1 MKEYYLLKD
10 RLEIFKKNL
19 LNIEEIHK
27 NKKEIFNT
35 LDKLKEKNERE
46 INTIYKT
53 LEEQKML
60 YITPAAL
67 FLAAA
72 YLYYEIR
79 NSQIKKEK
87 QNFLAKFDEINENF
101 NLFKDIVNNYSFI
114 KDKKIIIDKIFNSNK
129 TLEQIKE
136 EQNVLLEKIDKT
148 IQKEE
153 EQRKDASKETIAIH
167 SLFSLIEDRV
177 INKDNAKI
185 VIDYFNNNFKDLDLT
200 IDKLIDIKN
209 YIASLSKEELEKIDN
224 ISFKDIKK
232 TLKLE
237 KNLEKA
243 AELVLS

>member
-1 MKEYYLLKD
+1 
-10 RLEIFKKNL
+10 
-19 LNIEEIHK
+19 
-27 NKKEIFNT
+27 
-35 LDKLKEKNERE
+35 
-46 INTIYKT
+46 
-53 LEEQKML
+53 ML

-72 YLYYEIR
+72 YLYYEIK
-79 NSQIKKEK
+79 NSQLYKEK
-87 QNFLAKFDEINENF
+87 QNFLAKFDEINEKF
-101 NLFKDIVNNYSFI
+101 NLFKDIVNNYSFV

-129 TLEQIKE
+129 TLEQIKK
-136 EQNVLLEKIDKT
+136 EQNALLEKIDKT

-209 YIASLSKEELEKIDN
+209 YIASLSKEELQELNN
-224 ISFKDIKK
+224 ISFQDVKK